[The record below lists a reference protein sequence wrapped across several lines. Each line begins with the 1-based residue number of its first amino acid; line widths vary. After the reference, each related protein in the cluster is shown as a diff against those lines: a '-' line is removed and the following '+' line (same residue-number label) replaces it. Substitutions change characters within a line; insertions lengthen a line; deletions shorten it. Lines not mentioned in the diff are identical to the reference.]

1 MYLSRVLYVTDTTD
15 VTLERASV
23 PTTHRDDANARA
35 RTDGRADERTTPTLA
50 FD

>member
-1 MYLSRVLYVTDTTD
+1 LYVTDTTD

-23 PTTHRDDANARA
+23 PRRHIATTRTRARE
-35 RTDGRADERTTPTLA
+35 RTDGRTDERTTPTLA